1 MAVCTGMQP
10 TVVEVGG
17 INAESAYNLIFLT
30 ETGIA
35 MQGHTHFKGD
45 AQTFFRWVE

>member
-1 MAVCTGMQP
+1 MAVCTGMQSA
-10 TVVEVGG
+10 VVEVGG

-35 MQGHTHFKGD
+35 K
-45 AQTFFRWVE
+45 V